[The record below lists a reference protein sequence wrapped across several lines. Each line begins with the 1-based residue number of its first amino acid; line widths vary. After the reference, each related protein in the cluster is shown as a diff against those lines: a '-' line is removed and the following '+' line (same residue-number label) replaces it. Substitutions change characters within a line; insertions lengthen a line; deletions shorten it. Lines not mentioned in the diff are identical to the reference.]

1 MDIKVLQ
8 GESIPA
14 AMAGFT
20 VLCIHNLTPVKKV
33 DPTWA
38 VRRSCTSCVTCDV

>member
-1 MDIKVLQ
+1 VDIKVLQ

-38 VRRSCTSCVTCDV
+38 VRRSFTSCVTCDV